1 MAEQG
6 HAVTLV
12 TGAPVAMAEMSRT
25 HADFQARGRMRELG
39 IVLLTEHVMLEWNG
53 NGATVQVTGGA
64 PYRIDGDCLVIAG
77 TNVSERALADETG
90 CGSIGD
96 ATAARTAAMAI
107 YEGRKWAMGI

>member
-1 MAEQG
+1 
-6 HAVTLV
+6 
-12 TGAPVAMAEMSRT
+12 
-25 HADFQARGRMRELG
+25 MRELG

-96 ATAARTAAMAI
+96 ATAARTRLRAHPLA
-107 YEGRKWAMGI
+107 RR